1 MASLKEIR
9 ARLLEQ
15 ESKKGKNFNSG
26 DNVVYAH
33 WNIEEDSTAII
44 RFLEDSD
51 TENPDFWVERAVFK
65 FPFNGI
71 KANAE
76 HNIEAT
82 DKVTI
87 VQLPCM
93 EMYGAKDPVLDEVR
107 TWFKDPSLEE
117 MGRKYWKK
125 RSYLYQGFVRQDP
138 MDKKEELENPIRR
151 FVISPQIH
159 TLIKAGLMDP
169 EMEELPTDT
178 DRGLDFRIKKTQ
190 KGGYADYTTST
201 WARKETALTQEEL
214 EAIEK
219 FGLFN
224 LRDYLPARPDDA
236 HLAIIK
242 EMFEASVEGEAYD
255 IEKFGKFYTP
265 YGISRIGDASKT
277 ADKPAEKVTEKVTE
291 STEKKEE
298 VTPPATEETTLED
311 DVKTA
316 EASIADDAGKDKAQD
331 ILAMI
336 RSRQ

>member
-1 MASLKEIR
+1 MGKKLLVLGGVAIIAGTAASLYFSEP
-9 ARLLEQ
+9 
-15 ESKKGKNFNSG
+15 
-26 DNVVYAH
+26 
-33 WNIEEDSTAII
+33 
-44 RFLEDSD
+44 D
-51 TENPDFWVERAVFK
+51 TKYVE
-65 FPFNGI
+65 
-71 KANAE
+71 
-76 HNIEAT
+76 
-82 DKVTI
+82 
-87 VQLPCM
+87 
-93 EMYGAKDPVLDEVR
+93 KDPQSIETQEKIDNHN
-107 TWFKDPSLEE
+107 FKESGFNLE
-117 MGRKYWKK
+117 GDV
-125 RSYLYQGFVRQDP
+125 SYFLFGLEGETYQGFVRQDP

-224 LRDYLPARPDDA
+224 LRDYLPAKPDDA

-265 YGISRIGDASKT
+265 YGISRIGDASKS

-298 VTPPATEETTLED
+298 VAPPATEETTLED